1 MSRSHMCRG
10 GNSGLRV
17 ARDLE
22 WGAARA
28 EGRVRAGLGEAGHLV
43 RGLRLLLL
51 RVFHLG
57 DALAE
62 DDAEGPRLL
71 HERAI
76 PAPDGRARAGGP
88 GAGAERAA
96 AAAAVVVAAYLCGEG
111 REAKAD
117 QHGLVLR
124 DADGP
129 LALVIGEALR
139 G

>member
-1 MSRSHMCRG
+1 MG
-10 GNSGLRV
+10 G
-17 ARDLE
+17 
-22 WGAARA
+22 
-28 EGRVRAGLGEAGHLV
+28 
-43 RGLRLLLL
+43 
-51 RVFHLG
+51 FLG
-57 DALAE
+57 DCVLPGAVVHRGVALAE